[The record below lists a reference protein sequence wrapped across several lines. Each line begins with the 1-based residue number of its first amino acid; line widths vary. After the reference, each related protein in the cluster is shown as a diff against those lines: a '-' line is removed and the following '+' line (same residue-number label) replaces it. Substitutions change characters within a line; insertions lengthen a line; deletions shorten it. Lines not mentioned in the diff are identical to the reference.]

1 MTHSQNMLTKP
12 TSTAPNPQYK
22 EQYKNVPN
30 QNENITVA
38 QGSNSTNTNQLPT
51 FDLSN
56 MDLLEFDDQQDQIL
70 VQFLNENK
78 KLLQIQQPEPKATE
92 MVLQPAPNFQNVQNV
107 QNNLISK
114 QQTFLLFLICTFHTP
129 V

>member
-1 MTHSQNMLTKP
+1 MYGILAESLGDPLPKCAKTKL
-12 TSTAPNPQYK
+12 TSTAPNPQYE

-56 MDLLEFDDQQDQIL
+56 MDLLEFDD
-70 VQFLNENK
+70 
-78 KLLQIQQPEPKATE
+78 
-92 MVLQPAPNFQNVQNV
+92 
-107 QNNLISK
+107 
-114 QQTFLLFLICTFHTP
+114 
-129 V
+129 